1 MEEFLRD
8 YVQMMAEQQE
18 IELDEA
24 RMLEIVNNLMSED
37 EIWETLDM
45 YINNEL
51 EGGE

>member
-24 RMLEIVNNLMSED
+24 RMLEIVNNLASED

-45 YINNEL
+45 YIYNEL